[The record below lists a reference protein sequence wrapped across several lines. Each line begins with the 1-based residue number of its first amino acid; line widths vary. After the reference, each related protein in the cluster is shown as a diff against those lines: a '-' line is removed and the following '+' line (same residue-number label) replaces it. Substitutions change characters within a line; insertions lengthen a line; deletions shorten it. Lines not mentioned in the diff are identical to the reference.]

1 MLVLRFGRFPCKT
14 SLCIFKKKK
23 KRNPTTQ
30 LSLVSSLLLSPQ
42 HLISAYLNSL
52 RVRVYFC
59 EIVINQ
65 YNCIWHFFTHLLL
78 LNSHCS
84 PQIVRGKWFHK
95 NRTEHS
101 RCSDFP
107 FFGSEM
113 VTSPFPVAACL
124 ADPLRP
130 PARLCPC
137 EASWGGSGSGD
148 SAGLGLIFHSDLW
161 FVDALD
167 RFDGPFWFSSP
178 NILDSML

>member
-1 MLVLRFGRFPCKT
+1 MILDCVLLILLSAMLVLRFGRFPFKT

-23 KRNPTTQ
+23 RNPTPQ

-42 HLISAYLNSL
+42 HLVSAYLNSL

-84 PQIVRGKWFHK
+84 PQMVRGKWFHK
-95 NRTEHS
+95 NRTFS
-101 RCSDFP
+101 VLWVP
-107 FFGSEM
+107 FFGSET

-124 ADPLRP
+124 PDLLRP
-130 PARLCPC
+130 
-137 EASWGGSGSGD
+137 
-148 SAGLGLIFHSDLW
+148 
-161 FVDALD
+161 
-167 RFDGPFWFSSP
+167 SS
-178 NILDSML
+178 SMATSLPLPV